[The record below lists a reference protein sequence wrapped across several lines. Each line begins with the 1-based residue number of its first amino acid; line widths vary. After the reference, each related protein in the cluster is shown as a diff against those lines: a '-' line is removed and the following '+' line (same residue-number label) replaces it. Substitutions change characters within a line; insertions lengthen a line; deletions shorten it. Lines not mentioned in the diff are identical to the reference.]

1 MRRTNAKSA
10 PRRRRQLVLG
20 ALVAAALACLHPVDA
35 NAHPHVFVDVREE
48 VLFDTAGRI
57 TAVRNI
63 WQFDEAFSQFAVVDS
78 DADGDGTLTREE
90 LQPLAKINVESLQ
103 EFAFF
108 TYLEAGDVNAVFT
121 PPSDYGLEFDGGRL
135 TLTYTLPT
143 TEPVAVGARAYLEVF
158 DPAYFVAF
166 EFLRENPADL
176 VGGPAGCRAVHHQ
189 PKEIDVRTM
198 ELLNQIPPDQPVPPD
213 LLEAARSF
221 ANYIAV
227 ECQVTETASLGAG
240 EAGAADSPADAID
253 AVNRMAAAGD
263 GFEGLPLE
271 ARPNWLPTSWIV
283 VALVLLGGVGAL
295 FIALRVRARQ
305 RAR

>member
-1 MRRTNAKSA
+1 
-10 PRRRRQLVLG
+10 VG
-20 ALVAAALACLHPVDA
+20 A
-35 NAHPHVFVDVREE
+35 NAHPHVFVDAREE
-48 VLFDTAGRI
+48 VLFDPSGRI

-78 DADGDGTLTREE
+78 DANGDGTLTQEE

-108 TYLEAGDVNAVFT
+108 TYLESGDVDAVFA
-121 PPSDYGLEFDGGRL
+121 PPTDYGLDFDGSRL

-143 TEPVAVGARAYLEVF
+143 TEPVAVGAKSYLEIF

-166 EFLRENPADL
+166 EFLRESPADL
-176 VGGPAGCRAVHHQ
+176 IGGPAGCRAVHHR

-227 ECQVTETASLGAG
+227 ECKVTETASLGAG
-240 EAGAADSPADAID
+240 EAGDADSPADAID

-263 GFEGLPLE
+263 GFES
-271 ARPNWLPTSWIV
+271 TSPATSGGGFSAAWIAF
-283 VALVLLGGVGAL
+283 ALVVLLGGVGAL
-295 FIALRVRARQ
+295 FVARRVFTRQ
-305 RAR
+305 RSR